1 MSKDIKENDVC
12 EAECFAALSAL
23 AKFSELLASASDDEN
38 YNIIVAKILR
48 EAMLHG
54 VKAALRGNTSKGDAE
69 SVLQIRTHLAFI
81 AAEYAASQQ
90 DKNTERSDALH

>member
-1 MSKDIKENDVC
+1 MSKDIKEHEIC
-12 EAECFAALSAL
+12 EAECIAALSAL
-23 AKFSELLASASDDEN
+23 AKFSELVASASEDEN
-38 YNIIVAKILR
+38 YNLVVAKILR

-81 AAEYAASQQ
+81 AAEFAASQQ
-90 DKNTERSDALH
+90 DKNTERNEAMH